1 MILDEPAYLE
11 HYGKKG
17 MKWGVRNANNK
28 LARKQLNS
36 PGAKIGYKIGKA
48 INEHPRT
55 ARFIAA
61 GATFSAT
68 LLTAYGTTRVHK
80 KAVINKRISEQAKL
94 DAAYAANRAE
104 LEKKIGP
111 LGRH

>member
-36 PGAKIGYKIGKA
+36 PGAKIGYKIGKD
-48 INEHPRT
+48 INRDSASSGERT
-55 ARFIAA
+55 R
-61 GATFSAT
+61 
-68 LLTAYGTTRVHK
+68 TRPVAH
-80 KAVINKRISEQAKL
+80 A
-94 DAAYAANRAE
+94 
-104 LEKKIGP
+104 
-111 LGRH
+111 